1 MRRTLPLVLGGLM
14 AVVGLIW
21 TLQGLGYIK
30 GSGMTGVHLWAV
42 LGPIVAGLGVALVIV
57 GIEQTRKR

>member
-1 MRRTLPLVLGGLM
+1 VLGALM

-21 TLQGLGYIK
+21 TLQGLGYLK
-30 GSGMTGVHLWAV
+30 GSAMTGVHLWAV

-57 GIEQTRKR
+57 GLEKQKKR